1 MRAHWRRAR
10 GGTKAPNSE
19 DWQPRLPGGI
29 AKRNAG
35 LTEFVLG
42 AFAHATQSAD
52 KEYLQACLTALMD
65 NLHLPVHS
73 LHEAGS
79 GERGKLD

>member
-19 DWQPRLPGGI
+19 DWLPRLPGGI
-29 AKRNAG
+29 AEANAG

-42 AFAHATQSAD
+42 ALRTHQSAD

-73 LHEAGS
+73 FPESGS
-79 GERGKLD
+79 GERGKLI